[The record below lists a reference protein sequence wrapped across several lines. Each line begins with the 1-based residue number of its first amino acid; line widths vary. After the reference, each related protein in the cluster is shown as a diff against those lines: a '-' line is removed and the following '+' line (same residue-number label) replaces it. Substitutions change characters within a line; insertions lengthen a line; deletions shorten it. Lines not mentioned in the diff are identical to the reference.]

1 MEGGCAMPT
10 VNVNIC
16 PEISKKNH
24 LFRIIVLL
32 MMLLFAVC
40 SIVNV
45 FFCAD
50 YNFYEFIDKTAVI
63 ETQPIS
69 EIIAAN
75 EGDDNTACF
84 EPSFLNKNNSH
95 IKTITKN
102 TYLLSMIADVPKEF
116 TLLLCFFFIFF
127 FIFFILLPDRWTLI
141 NQKIRLD
148 N

>member
-1 MEGGCAMPT
+1 ME
-10 VNVNIC
+10 
-16 PEISKKNH
+16 KNNMKNN
-24 LFRIIVLL
+24 LARIIACFI
-32 MMLLFAVC
+32 MLLFAVC

-50 YNFYEFIDKTAVI
+50 YNFYEFIDKTSVI

-69 EIIAAN
+69 EIVAVN

-84 EPSFLNKNNSH
+84 EPSFLNNNSH

-102 TYLLSMIADVPKEF
+102 TYLLSMIADVSKEF
-116 TLLLCFFFIFF
+116 TLLLCSFFIFF
-127 FIFFILLPDRWTLI
+127 FIFFILLPDRRTLI

>member
-1 MEGGCAMPT
+1 ME
-10 VNVNIC
+10 
-16 PEISKKNH
+16 KNSMKNN
-24 LFRIIVLL
+24 LARIIACFI
-32 MMLLFAVC
+32 MLLFAVC

-84 EPSFLNKNNSH
+84 EPSFLNKNNSN

-102 TYLLSMIADVPKEF
+102 TYLLSMIADVSKEF

-127 FIFFILLPDRWTLI
+127 FIFFILLPDRRTLI